1 MMQVFDWPLCAAICA
16 VGAYGWRI
24 SYMATKAATKT
35 CDSGLDRSRARS
47 RDDMDRRVLVRRLPD
62 RAAPDREVRPDQTRL
77 DLLGASL
84 EHLTGCYR
92 KLASARGAK
101 AAYRAARR
109 QRQPEPA

>member
-1 MMQVFDWPLCAAICA
+1 M
-16 VGAYGWRI
+16 
-24 SYMATKAATKT
+24 TKAATKACGT
-35 CDSGLDRSRARS
+35 GLDRSRGRS
-47 RDDMDRRVLVRRLPD
+47 SDDVDRQGLSRRVPD
-62 RAAPDREVRPDQTRL
+62 RAAPDREVRQDQTRL

-92 KLASARGAK
+92 KLASVRARK